1 MNNSNN
7 KFIFYITKNEVQ
19 KEAFKR
25 INRILSEEELST
37 VKKCIEWGLF
47 TDIDTVF
54 TAAIEEAITKQIHQ
68 QGNTSFGTSIFE
80 PVAVALAQN
89 NFKIAKAQ
97 YPIGT
102 TISQEAQNTI
112 QQIMNKVTIGED
124 PDKEKQVSI

>member
-54 TAAIEEAITKQIHQ
+54 TAAIEEAITK
-68 QGNTSFGTSIFE
+68 
-80 PVAVALAQN
+80 
-89 NFKIAKAQ
+89 
-97 YPIGT
+97 
-102 TISQEAQNTI
+102 
-112 QQIMNKVTIGED
+112 
-124 PDKEKQVSI
+124 